1 MKILRIIA
9 FLLIPSCM
17 VTAQSWE
24 MGSNLIFSQPITG
37 MKRDMNNAFGMTFD
51 MAKQFKNVPFT
62 VGTEISLSSYG
73 TQNSVQEYTFDD
85 GTRTETNV
93 HVNNN
98 ITNLRLT
105 GKYFLRNGKK
115 FNPYVSGKA
124 GWAWFTTRLTIDDP
138 EDVDGCTPLVNDVLQ
153 RDNTYSLSAGAG
165 ARLDFTTLFN
175 KMPENRFFIDM
186 SIHAVQGG
194 RVEYMNVHQDSKST
208 PPQSDVMAQFIN
220 TRTQVIHTHH
230 VGYVYTNMLNMVEYR
245 FGVICKFNP

>member
-1 MKILRIIA
+1 M
-9 FLLIPSCM
+9 LIPCSI
-17 VTAQSWE
+17 VSAQRWE
-24 MGSNLIFSQPITG
+24 MGSNMIFSQPVTG
-37 MKRDMNNAFGMTFD
+37 MKRDMNNAFGITFE
-51 MAKQFKNVPFT
+51 MGKQLKKVPFT

-85 GTRTETNV
+85 GTKTETNV

-98 ITNLRLT
+98 ITNLRLA
-105 GKYFLRNGKK
+105 GKYFLRTGKK

-165 ARLDFTTLFN
+165 ARLDFTTFFK
-175 KMPENRFFIDM
+175 KMPENRFFVDL

-194 RVEYMNVHQDSKST
+194 RVQYMNVHADSKAS
-208 PPQSDVMAQFIN
+208 PPQSDVMARFLN
-220 TRTQVIHTHH
+220 TQTQVIHTHH
-230 VGYVYTNMLNMVEYR
+230 VGYVYSNMLNMVEYR
-245 FGVICKFNP
+245 FGVICKFGQ